1 MRRFLDY
8 AAVFLGNIGNYFVSD
23 SRSTFCR
30 SLIDVVLQGQGDQK
44 FIPDVSTTALRKLSQ
59 CSETAACLYDKIEQ
73 PILANLPL
81 VLGFPSDVAQSAY
94 YPGELR
100 MSQEEISMVS
110 DILATLTIHPE
121 NTRLRKSVVGDRVQ
135 YDVLQSSVEEDSQP
149 RVIFEDSTKLIRL
162 VRGGHMSDL
171 SLVCRYLELAKESA
185 ANPIQE

>member
-1 MRRFLDY
+1 
-8 AAVFLGNIGNYFVSD
+8 
-23 SRSTFCR
+23 
-30 SLIDVVLQGQGDQK
+30 
-44 FIPDVSTTALRKLSQ
+44 
-59 CSETAACLYDKIEQ
+59 
-73 PILANLPL
+73 
-81 VLGFPSDVAQSAY
+81 
-94 YPGELR
+94 